1 MNTAVNVYKRQ
12 AVMNASPAELVGL
25 MYDEA
30 IVCTYRK
37 DQEKLLGVLS
47 QLIRGLNFDYELA
60 SDLFGLYEYCQQQT
74 RKKNFD
80 EVRSLLEPI
89 RDAWSQSVLRRS

>member
-1 MNTAVNVYKRQ
+1 MNAAVNVYKRQ

-30 IVCTYRK
+30 IACTYRK
-37 DQEKLLGVLS
+37 DRDRLLNVLS
-47 QLIRGLNFDYELA
+47 QLIRGLNFEYELA
-60 SDLFGLYEYCQQQT
+60 ADLFGLYEYCQQQT
-74 RKKNFD
+74 RKSQFD

-89 RDAWSQSVLRRS
+89 REAWNTAVLKRS